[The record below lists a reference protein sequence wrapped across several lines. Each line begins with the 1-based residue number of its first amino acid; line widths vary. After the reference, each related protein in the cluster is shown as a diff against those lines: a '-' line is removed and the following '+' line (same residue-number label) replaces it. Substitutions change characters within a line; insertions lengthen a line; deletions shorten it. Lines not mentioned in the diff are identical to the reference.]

1 MKRKMAWRLDL
12 LCISGSFFDVC
23 AIMSQLEYGCCLHPT
38 KKIVEMLSIYY
49 IRFHAVQVCNF
60 I

>member
-12 LCISGSFFDVC
+12 LSISGSFFDVC

-38 KKIVEMLSIYY
+38 KKIVE
-49 IRFHAVQVCNF
+49 C
-60 I
+60 